1 MNLLIKG
8 AFPLLLLL
16 ATTFASCGQQEPQI
30 DFGKAECAHCR
41 MNVVDKKFG
50 AAIITQ
56 KGRQYVFDDISCMV
70 LHVESGTIAEDQVA
84 TWSVCD
90 HANPGK
96 LIDATS
102 AFYLHGPQ
110 FRSPMRGDV
119 AAFSTEEARKSAAAN
134 GESEAMDWNAA
145 RALLKK

>member
-8 AFPLLLLL
+8 SFPILLLL
-16 ATTFASCGQQEPQI
+16 ATTIVSCGQQEPQI

-50 AAIITQ
+50 AAITTQ

-70 LHVESGTIAEDQVA
+70 LHVEKGTVAEEQVA

-90 HANPGK
+90 HAEPGK

-102 AFYLHGPQ
+102 AFYLHGPE

-119 AAFSTEEARKSAAAN
+119 AAFSTEEEREKAASNTKA
-134 GESEAMDWNAA
+134 EKLDWNAA
-145 RALLKK
+145 RELLKK